1 MRRIRKLSAV
11 FLLAV
16 LFWLIAPFLD
26 ANAHNMSNQ
35 KYSQWTVF
43 SIFEQKRTGEE
54 RKQTEEPATV
64 RTVDIWKP
72 DTTPKPSGTP
82 QPTQIPSA
90 KGVTTKKI
98 YRLAQLMYAE
108 NGSAEDDDC
117 VLLTGIVVVKRMK
130 SKKYPN
136 TLEGVISQ
144 EGQYSTYQTGKIE
157 CEPDERC
164 LEIAEEILRF
174 DLQKYYPDNLVFQ
187 AEFPQGSKTY
197 EQFGHEYF
205 CLD

>member
-1 MRRIRKLSAV
+1 MRRIRKLSVV
-11 FLLAV
+11 FFLAI
-16 LFWLIAPFLD
+16 LFCLIALFFVRI
-26 ANAHNMSNQ
+26 
-35 KYSQWTVF
+35 Y
-43 SIFEQKRTGEE
+43 TGNDG
-54 RKQTEEPATV
+54 KQMAKPV
-64 RTVDIWKP
+64 MLRTVDTQKL
-72 DTTPKPSGTP
+72 DVMPKPSDTP

-108 NGSAEDDDC
+108 NGSAESDDC
-117 VLLTGIVVVKRMK
+117 VLLTGIVVIKRMK
-130 SKKYPN
+130 SEKYPN

-144 EGQYSTYQTGKIE
+144 DGQYSTYKTGKIE

-187 AEFPQGSKTY
+187 AEFPQGSETY

>member
-1 MRRIRKLSAV
+1 MRRIRKLRVV

-16 LFWLIAPFLD
+16 LFWLIASFLD
-26 ANAHNMSNQ
+26 VNAHNMSNQ
-35 KYSQWTVF
+35 KYSYWNVF
-43 SIFEQKRTGEE
+43 SIFAQMSTGEDKKQIAE
-54 RKQTEEPATV
+54 LVTTRPIDIRKLDV
-64 RTVDIWKP
+64 I
-72 DTTPKPSGTP
+72 PKPSDIP

-108 NGSAEDDDC
+108 NGSAEDDC

-157 CEPDERC
+157 CKPDERC
-164 LEIAEEILRF
+164 LELAEEILRF

-187 AEFPQGSKTY
+187 AEFPQGSEIY

>member
-1 MRRIRKLSAV
+1 MRRVRKSL
-11 FLLAV
+11 V
-16 LFWLIAPFLD
+16 LFLFVVFFCLIVSFLD
-26 ANAHNMSNQ
+26 INTHNISNQ
-35 KYSQWTVF
+35 KYASRNVL
-43 SIFEQKRTGEE
+43 SIFAQMHIEDGK
-54 RKQTEEPATV
+54 KQSTELATICSIDV
-64 RTVDIWKP
+64 QSLNDIP
-72 DTTPKPSGTP
+72 HA
-82 QPTQIPSA
+82 TQVPSA

-108 NGSAEDDDC
+108 NGSSEDDNC

-130 SKKYPN
+130 SEKYPN

-144 EGQYSTYQTGKIE
+144 AGQYSTYQNGEIE
-157 CEPDERC
+157 CKPDERC

-187 AEFPQGSKTY
+187 AEFPQGSRTY

-205 CLD
+205 CLE